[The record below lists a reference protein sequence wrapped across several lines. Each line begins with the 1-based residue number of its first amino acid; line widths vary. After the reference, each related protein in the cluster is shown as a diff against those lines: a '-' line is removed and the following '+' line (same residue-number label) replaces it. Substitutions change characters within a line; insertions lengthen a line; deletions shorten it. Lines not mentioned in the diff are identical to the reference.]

1 VPPFTGDTP
10 LTVLRKTV
18 YETPVPITTIRDTL
32 PPTVDVAVDHLLAK
46 APSARY
52 PDAAHLV
59 DALSALESRSPT
71 ERA

>member
-1 VPPFTGDTP
+1 MPGPPW
-10 LTVLRKTV
+10 KTV

-32 PPTVDVAVDHLLAK
+32 PPTVDVAVDRLVAK

-59 DALSALESRSPT
+59 DALLTLESRAPT
-71 ERA
+71 DRA